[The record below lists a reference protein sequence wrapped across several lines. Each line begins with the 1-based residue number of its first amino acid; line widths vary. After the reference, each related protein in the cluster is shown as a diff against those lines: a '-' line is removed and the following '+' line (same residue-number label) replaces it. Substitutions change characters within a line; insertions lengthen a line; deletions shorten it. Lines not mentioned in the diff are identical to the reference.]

1 MPPSFLSM
9 QRQHLFRGQSRESFL
24 IVKLELLSILDG
36 GRRGQN
42 GNFMMYRAPVGNIRR
57 TATKLTPPA

>member
-1 MPPSFLSM
+1 M
-9 QRQHLFRGQSRESFL
+9 FRGQSRESFL
-24 IVKLELLSILDG
+24 IVKLELLLILDG

-42 GNFMMYRAPVGNIRR
+42 GNFMMYRAPVGNIRK

>member
-1 MPPSFLSM
+1 MPPSFLSK

-42 GNFMMYRAPVGNIRR
+42 GNFMMYRAPVRNIRK